1 MPVTSSSNWTHP
13 ARFRTATVGLSF
25 FKDLIYIPKIQLT
38 TEKKGQGMAKAKSKN
53 PVGRPRF
60 KITPEVLK
68 AAEQFMAQ
76 GLTREQCAANLGISR
91 STFQLYQAEYSEF
104 SDIIK
109 KGEARGI
116 GAVTNALFENATVN
130 KDNVAIIFYLKNRA
144 GWVDK
149 KEVATTVEQKH
160 VIDIT
165 RISDDQLSAIATIFE
180 QPNAGA
186 GQGRKVPEIIE
197 GVYESS
203 MADD

>member
-104 SDIIK
+104 SDTIK